1 MSAYSTRAV
10 PRQFAIEQIIAK
22 VYTADKEKLEDML
35 LEAIG
40 HDTLNNFWVMATQEE
55 VDRFNNHE

>member
-10 PRQFAIEQIIAK
+10 TRQFAIEQIIAK
-22 VYTADKEKLEDML
+22 VYTADKDKLEDML

-40 HDTLNNFWVMATQEE
+40 HETLNNFWIFETQEE
-55 VDRFNNHE
+55 VDRYNNHE